1 MMMAV
6 PISSE
11 RTRCK
16 GTLRV
21 VPLLAGAKVAL
32 CPYCHRAIE
41 IMREVRHGE
50 AAMLKSH
57 PSRRY

>member
-1 MMMAV
+1 M
-6 PISSE
+6 PSSSE
-11 RTRCK
+11 RSRCP

-21 VPLLAGAKVAL
+21 VPHVAGAKVAV
-32 CPYCHRAIE
+32 CPYCHRAVE

>member
-1 MMMAV
+1 M
-6 PISSE
+6 
-11 RTRCK
+11 
-16 GTLRV
+16 RV

-32 CPYCHRAIE
+32 CPYCHRAVE